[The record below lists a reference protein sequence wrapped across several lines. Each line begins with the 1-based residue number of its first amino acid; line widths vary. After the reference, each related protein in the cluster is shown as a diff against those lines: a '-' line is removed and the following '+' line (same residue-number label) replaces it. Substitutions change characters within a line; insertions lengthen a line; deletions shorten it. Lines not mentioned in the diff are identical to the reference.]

1 MDKWRP
7 LPSGSFS
14 LMGILGLGPKS
25 NSLMKDS
32 ILCSPL
38 LTQRLTCTKKPSLPA
53 SLPLAFRT
61 YSSVQRRSH
70 IPPSTPCSL
79 PGRQEPRV
87 PFLPAANRLQ
97 APFNLS
103 RLASLSVTYLWLD
116 FKTVQVPYKF
126 YRKIRFMWNFKND
139 QIPFT

>member
-1 MDKWRP
+1 M
-7 LPSGSFS
+7 GGFS
-14 LMGILGLGPKS
+14 LMGILGLGPNS

-38 LTQRLTCTKKPSLPA
+38 LTQRLTRTKKPSLPA

-70 IPPSTPCSL
+70 NPPSPTCPL
-79 PGRQEPRV
+79 PGRRETRV

-103 RLASLSVTYLWLD
+103 PLASLSVTYLWLD
-116 FKTVQVPYKF
+116 FKTVQF
-126 YRKIRFMWNFKND
+126 HANFIEK
-139 QIPFT
+139 